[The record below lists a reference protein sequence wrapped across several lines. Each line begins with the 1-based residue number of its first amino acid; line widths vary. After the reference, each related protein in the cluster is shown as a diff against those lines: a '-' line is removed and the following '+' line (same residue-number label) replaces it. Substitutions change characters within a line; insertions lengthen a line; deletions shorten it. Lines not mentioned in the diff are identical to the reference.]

1 MKTLILDGSPAD
13 DLTGLQ
19 IAGILKEILA
29 ARGHEA
35 EHIVLR
41 DKTIGNCNGCF
52 QCWLKTPGICVIDD
66 DNREISRKFIEC
78 DQVIMLTP
86 VTFGVYSPEL
96 KKMADHLI
104 PNTSPFFTR
113 VYGETHHRQ
122 RYETYPGFV
131 TIGWL
136 DSPDAVS
143 EEIFRHLVY
152 RNSINF
158 YSDRCACGI
167 LYRSGSA
174 SSITEQMNTLL
185 STMESTLS
193 QKPPELPG
201 YPLSVA
207 AKGEVHNALLLVG
220 SPRMGK
226 STSTAL
232 GEYLFDRLADHGVE
246 TQTLQLY
253 KVLNDPEKS
262 RRMLEAIDSADLTV
276 LAFPLYIDSLPAPV
290 LSAMRIISEHRQQ
303 LPLSGRFAAIANCG
317 FIESF
322 HNENSLTACAA
333 FAKASGFN
341 WMGSVSIGGGE
352 GLVHGRPLQELGG
365 PVIPYKKNLDIVAE
379 ALAAGHPVP
388 EEARLRLAKPFVPG
402 WIYRIAG
409 TAGWKKQARQY
420 GTEHRLDERPYQ
432 PIQRQE
438 K

>member
-19 IAGILKEILA
+19 IAGILKEIINA
-29 ARGHEA
+29 EGHEA

-52 QCWLKTPGICVIDD
+52 QCWLKTPGICAIDD
-66 DNREISRKFIEC
+66 DNREISRKFIES

-86 VTFGVYSPEL
+86 VSFGVYAPEL

-104 PNTSPFFTR
+104 PNTSPFFIR
-113 VYGETHHRQ
+113 VNGETHHRP
-122 RYETYPGFV
+122 RYETYPCFV

-136 DSPDAVS
+136 DSPDPVS
-143 EEIFRHLVY
+143 EGIFRHLVY

-158 YSDRCACGI
+158 YSDSFACGI
-167 LYRSGSA
+167 LYRTGSA
-174 SSITEQMNTLL
+174 SEMKEQMKMLL
-185 STMESTLS
+185 SPAVPHSAP
-193 QKPPELPG
+193 QLPVF
-201 YPLSVA
+201 PLSA
-207 AKGEVHNALLLVG
+207 DEKGDVHNALLLVG

-226 STSTAL
+226 STSAAL
-232 GEYLFDRLADHGVE
+232 GEYLFDQLGTHGVE
-246 TQTLQLY
+246 TETLQLY
-253 KVLNDPEKS
+253 KALNHPEKT
-262 RRMLEAIDSADLTV
+262 RRMLEAIDSADLIV
-276 LAFPLYIDSLPAPV
+276 LAFPLYIDSIPAPV
-290 LSAMRIISEHRQQ
+290 LSAMRIISKHRQQ
-303 LPLSGRFAAIANCG
+303 LPSSGRFAAIANCG

-322 HNENSLTACAA
+322 HNDNALAACAV
-333 FAKASGFN
+333 FAKSSGFD

-352 GLVHGRPLQELGG
+352 GLVQGRPLQELGG

-432 PIQRQE
+432 PFPRQE